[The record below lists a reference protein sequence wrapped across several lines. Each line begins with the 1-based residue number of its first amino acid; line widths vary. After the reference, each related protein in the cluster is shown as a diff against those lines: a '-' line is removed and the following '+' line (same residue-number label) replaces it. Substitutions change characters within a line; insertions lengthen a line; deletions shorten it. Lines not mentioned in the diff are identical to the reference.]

1 MRKEKVMKKRMI
13 AWLLCACMTFT
24 AAPEMLLA
32 DVAAKG
38 QQTQEEN
45 SPSENNS
52 VKIQTGDQ
60 ENESDQED
68 EKSAGSEHIET
79 ETGRSEEKTQNSER
93 LTEEKEEWE
102 NQEQTE
108 ITEET
113 EIAESEQT
121 EESVETELTE
131 ETEGIEE
138 SEVSEE
144 TEVVT
149 EETESI
155 ELTAEEQEQIEQ
167 EIIDEISVFSASSS
181 YNITEEQL
189 YMLAPSYLNNK
200 AYDDIIAKCGDMSLD
215 AINSVSAT
223 DETVA
228 SFMYSIKTG
237 SSVLWKEFWSK
248 CNLGDNTY
256 ESFEK
261 QAAREVVYEYLQA
274 NQDLTKTAG
283 KVEENLK
290 VVNKV
295 YDFLKDKDKEAYR
308 KTLVENN
315 KNKLM
320 SDEKIGEMVDGL
332 YENMDLFMKFTNDT
346 NEIFLMVSG
355 MIEIQ
360 EIEVQAIDDLMIIHE
375 HVKDPSIYNELIAL
389 RNEIV
394 ENPAQYI
401 VDHYLSDKVLS
412 ALQKEAK
419 KAAGSIV
426 SGMFDYSSLP
436 WGIVNK
442 AAGMIA
448 SVYERYNPSV
458 SDIVYSSLLYQYW
471 MDSNRA
477 VAHYQHLFYTGK
489 GTTDDMRY
497 LEAAV
502 NFNAACTK
510 MLLSKSKNLV
520 KSRDKRLYSKMD
532 CWESSMGSEVNYE
545 LYINSCLS
553 NATKAVNDGTLTIRD
568 DSATI
573 RDNHGN
579 VIDENYDSTASIKAK
594 FAAIQSQYKPNAGQT
609 WNGDWG
615 GAIQCFGFA
624 RMIFYQLFG
633 CNMPNR
639 YYGNAKYK
647 YQSEENV
654 DLVGQISGS
663 SVTTDSVKNLLQQGK
678 LGDII
683 QACGSGNGGQHTMVF
698 VSADDNGVT
707 VYDCNARLSASE
719 PACVIHQWTIKWS
732 TWASYYGSGDS
743 SSENGIS
750 LYRASNYAQI
760 YGDGDGMFYDD
771 SVNFVIENGVLK
783 KYNGWQT
790 FVEIPD
796 TVTAIGDEAFKNNTS
811 MVSVSIPDSVK
822 SIGDSAFYGCTSLL
836 GVVIPDSV
844 EKIASYAFQKCSKL
858 ASVYLPVNEKF
869 TVIRQLMFH
878 SCTSLKKIVI
888 PDNVTDI
895 EGNAFAECTELSSVT
910 LSKNLKTMR
919 WKVFRNDNKLTEIEI
934 PKSLE
939 ECRYGVNSASID
951 GGAFEGCANLKTVTF
966 EEGTTEIAE
975 GLFAGCTGIE
985 QITIPDTVTVIE
997 SGAFGGCINLTG
1009 IQIPDSVTEI
1019 QGHAFGYCSSLKT
1032 VKLSENLEGIGL
1044 YAFEN
1049 CNVLKSIEIPDSVTA
1064 IDGNAF
1070 AECTEL
1076 SSVTLSKNLKT
1087 MRWKVFRNDNKL
1099 TEIEIPKSLEECR
1112 YGVNS
1117 ASIDGGAFEGCAN
1130 LKTVTFEEGTTEIAE
1145 GLFAGCTGIEQITIP
1160 DTVTVIESGAFGGCI
1175 NLTGIQIPDSVT
1187 EIQGHAFGYCSS
1199 LKTVKL
1205 SENLEGIGLY
1215 AFENCNVLK
1224 SIEIPD
1230 SVTAIDGNAFAECTE
1245 LSSVTLSKNLKTM
1258 RWKVF
1263 RNDNKLTEI
1272 EIPKSLEECRYSV
1285 NSASI
1290 DGGPFE
1296 GCANL
1301 KTITFEEGTT
1311 EIAEGLF
1318 AGCTGIEQ
1326 IKIPNTVTV
1335 IESGAFG
1342 GCINLKEIDVPNS
1355 VTEIQRSAFEYCSSL
1370 RTAKL
1375 SENLKS
1381 IGMYSFNNCTSL
1393 TEVHLSDILKE
1404 IPASTFSGCKKLT
1417 TINFPST
1424 LTTIGDSA
1432 FYGCESLPEAI
1443 LPSGVEKIE
1452 SNAFKNC
1459 KSLKKAVVPDTVSSI
1474 GSSAFY
1480 GCEALT
1486 DITLGSKLKKIDSQ
1500 TFYGCTALPSIVIP
1514 YNVTTIGDS
1523 AFVNCT
1529 KLTQIT
1535 VPRNT
1540 TSIES
1545 NAFSYPRKMTMY
1557 GPSGCYAQT
1566 YANGKGIKYVAQDI
1580 HATSIRLDITNKT
1593 AEYYDEFQLTATIAP
1608 QNFTDAVT
1616 WTSSNED
1623 VATVSDTGYVEVCG
1637 VGTAVITVTAGNVKA
1652 ACTVTVPQ
1660 LIDWIEFDEDEI
1672 ELKSGETYQLR
1683 PDISPSNATNKKLK
1697 YTSSDTKV
1705 AEVSASGLVTAK
1717 SEGEARIRAAATDG
1731 SDEYAVCYVTVTG
1744 KAKVTGITL
1753 NQTSATLG
1761 RGKKLALKTA
1771 ISPSYASNKKVVW
1784 KSANTKVATVDGSG
1798 NVTAKAPGRTKI
1810 TVTSAENSSYQ
1821 ASCTVTVPYNIT
1833 YKLNKGK
1840 NNASNPSTYYGKKI
1854 TLKNPSRKGYTF
1866 AGWYTDA
1873 KFKKKIKTIES
1884 SAKCDYTLYAKW
1896 TKVNVAKV
1904 SITSAKNSKSKQI
1917 LLKYKKISGI
1927 KGYEISYSTDKKFK
1941 KAVTRKNTTKT
1952 SYTISKLKKG
1962 KTYYVRIRAYKV
1974 DSTGKKVY
1982 GKYTSVK
1989 KVKVSK

>member
-24 AAPEMLLA
+24 AVPEMLLA
-32 DVAAKG
+32 DVATKG

-45 SPSENNS
+45 SQSENNS
-52 VKIQTGDQ
+52 AKIQTREQ

-68 EKSAGSEHIET
+68 EKSAGTEQTET
-79 ETGRSEEKTQNSER
+79 ETDRSEEETQNSER
-93 LTEEKEEWE
+93 LTEEKEERE

-113 EIAESEQT
+113 EITESEQT
-121 EESVETELTE
+121 EETESVETELTE

-261 QAAREVVYEYLQA
+261 QAAREIVYEYLQA

-426 SGMFDYSSLP
+426 SGVFDYSSLP

-553 NATKAVNDGTLTIRD
+553 NATKAVKDGTLTIKD

-573 RDNHGN
+573 RDNNGN

-594 FAAIQSQYKPNAGQT
+594 FAAIQSQYKPNVGQT

-624 RMIFYQLFG
+624 RMVFYQLFG

-663 SVTTDSVKNLLQQGK
+663 SVTTDSAKNLLQQGK

-796 TVTAIGDEAFKNNTS
+796 TVTSIGDEAFKNNTS

-844 EKIASYAFQKCSKL
+844 EKTGRCAFQKCSKL
-858 ASVYLPVNEKF
+858 ASAYLPVNEKF
-869 TVIRQLMFH
+869 TYMNAYMFE
-878 SCTSLKKIVI
+878 SCTSLKKIEI
-888 PDNVTDI
+888 PDNVTGID
-895 EGNAFAECTELSSVT
+895 GAAFAECKKLSDVV
-910 LSKNLKTMR
+910 LSKNLKTMG
-919 WKVFRNDNKLTEIEI
+919 WQVFGNDNKLTEIEI

-939 ECRYGVNSASID
+939 ECRYYRNNDSID
-951 GGAFEGCANLKTVTF
+951 GGTFDNCANLKTVMF
-966 EEGTTEIAE
+966 EDGTTEIAE

-997 SGAFGGCINLTG
+997 SGAFGGCINLKE
-1009 IQIPDSVTEI
+1009 IVVPDNVTEI
-1019 QGHAFGYCSSLKT
+1019 QSSAFEYCSSLKT
-1032 VKLSENLEGIGL
+1032 VKLSENLERIGV
-1044 YAFEN
+1044 YAFGD
-1049 CNVLKSIEIPDSVTA
+1049 CDVLKSIKIPDSVLD
-1064 IDGNAF
+1064 IDGAAF
-1070 AECTEL
+1070 AECKEL
-1076 SSVTLSKNLKT
+1076 SDVVLSKNLKT
-1087 MRWKVFRNDNKL
+1087 MGWQVFGNDNKL

-1112 YGVNS
+1112 YYRNND
-1117 ASIDGGAFEGCAN
+1117 SIDGGTFDNCAN
-1130 LKTVTFEEGTTEIAE
+1130 LKTVTFEERTTEIAE
-1145 GLFAGCTGIEQITIP
+1145 GLFAGCTGIEQIRIP
-1160 DTVTVIESGAFGGCI
+1160 D
-1175 NLTGIQIPDSVT
+1175 
-1187 EIQGHAFGYCSS
+1187 
-1199 LKTVKL
+1199 
-1205 SENLEGIGLY
+1205 
-1215 AFENCNVLK
+1215 
-1224 SIEIPD
+1224 
-1230 SVTAIDGNAFAECTE
+1230 
-1245 LSSVTLSKNLKTM
+1245 
-1258 RWKVF
+1258 
-1263 RNDNKLTEI
+1263 
-1272 EIPKSLEECRYSV
+1272 
-1285 NSASI
+1285 
-1290 DGGPFE
+1290 
-1296 GCANL
+1296 
-1301 KTITFEEGTT
+1301 
-1311 EIAEGLF
+1311 
-1318 AGCTGIEQ
+1318 
-1326 IKIPNTVTV
+1326 TVTV

-1370 RTAKL
+1370 KTAKL

-1404 IPASTFSGCKKLT
+1404 IPSNTFSGCKKLT

-1443 LPSGVEKIE
+1443 LPSGLEEIE

-1500 TFYGCTALPSIVIP
+1500 TFYGCIALPSIVIP

-1540 TSIES
+1540 ASIES

-1761 RGKKLALKTA
+1761 RGKKLALKAA

>member
-38 QQTQEEN
+38 QQTQE
-45 SPSENNS
+45 
-52 VKIQTGDQ
+52 
-60 ENESDQED
+60 D
-68 EKSAGSEHIET
+68 EKSAGTGQTET
-79 ETGRSEEKTQNSER
+79 ETDRLEEEDQNSEK
-93 LTEEKEEWE
+93 LTEEKEEIE

-113 EIAESEQT
+113 ETTESEST
-121 EESVETELTE
+121 EETVETELTE

-200 AYDDIIAKCGDMSLD
+200 AYDDIIAKCGDMSLE

-237 SSVLWKEFWSK
+237 SSVLWSEFWSK

-261 QAAREVVYEYLQA
+261 QAARKVVYEYLQA
-274 NQDLTKTAG
+274 NQNLTKTAG
-283 KVEENLK
+283 EVEKNLK

-315 KNKLM
+315 KNKLL

-332 YENMDLFMKFTNDT
+332 YENMDMFMKFTNDT

-401 VDHYLSDKVLS
+401 VDHYMSDKVLS
-412 ALQKEAK
+412 VLQKEAK

-426 SGMFDYSSLP
+426 SGVFDYSSLP

-448 SVYERYNPSV
+448 SVYECYNPSV

-553 NATKAVNDGTLTIRD
+553 NATKAVKDGTLTIKD

-573 RDNHGN
+573 RDNNGN

-594 FAAIQSQYKPNAGQT
+594 FAAIQSQYKPNVGQT

-624 RMIFYQLFG
+624 RMVFYQLFG

-663 SVTTDSVKNLLQQGK
+663 SVTTDSAKNLLQQGK

-796 TVTAIGDEAFKNNTS
+796 TVTSIGDEAFKNNTS

-844 EKIASYAFQKCSKL
+844 EKTGRCAFQKCSKL
-858 ASVYLPVNEKF
+858 ASAYLPVNEKF
-869 TVIRQLMFH
+869 TYMNAYMFE
-878 SCTSLKKIVI
+878 SCTSLKKIEI
-888 PDNVTDI
+888 PDNVTGID
-895 EGNAFAECTELSSVT
+895 GAAFAECKKLSDVV
-910 LSKNLKTMR
+910 LSKNLKTMG
-919 WKVFRNDNKLTEIEI
+919 WQVFGNDNKLTEIEI

-939 ECRYGVNSASID
+939 ECRYYRNNDSID
-951 GGAFEGCANLKTVTF
+951 GGTFDNCANLKTVMF
-966 EEGTTEIAE
+966 EDGTTEIAE

-997 SGAFGGCINLTG
+997 SGAFGGCINLKE
-1009 IQIPDSVTEI
+1009 IVVPDNVTEI
-1019 QGHAFGYCSSLKT
+1019 QSSAFEYCSSLKT
-1032 VKLSENLEGIGL
+1032 VKLSENLERIGV
-1044 YAFEN
+1044 YAFGD
-1049 CNVLKSIEIPDSVTA
+1049 CDVLKSIKIPDSVLD
-1064 IDGNAF
+1064 IDGAAF
-1070 AECTEL
+1070 AECKEL
-1076 SSVTLSKNLKT
+1076 SDVVLSKNLKT
-1087 MRWKVFRNDNKL
+1087 MGWQVFGNDNKL

-1112 YGVNS
+1112 YYRNND
-1117 ASIDGGAFEGCAN
+1117 SIDGGTFDNCAN
-1130 LKTVTFEEGTTEIAE
+1130 LKTVMFEDGTTEIAE

-1175 NLTGIQIPDSVT
+1175 NLKEIVVPDNVT
-1187 EIQGHAFGYCSS
+1187 EIQSSAFEYCSS

-1205 SENLEGIGLY
+1205 SENLERIGVY
-1215 AFENCNVLK
+1215 AFGDCDVLK
-1224 SIEIPD
+1224 SIKIPD
-1230 SVTAIDGNAFAECTE
+1230 SVLDIDGAAFAECKE
-1245 LSSVTLSKNLKTM
+1245 LSDVVLSKNLKTM
-1258 RWKVF
+1258 GWQVF
-1263 RNDNKLTEI
+1263 GNDNKLTEI
-1272 EIPKSLEECRYSV
+1272 EIPKSLEECRYYR
-1285 NSASI
+1285 NNDSI
-1290 DGGPFE
+1290 DGGTFDN
-1296 GCANL
+1296 CANL
-1301 KTITFEEGTT
+1301 KTVTFEERTT

-1326 IKIPNTVTV
+1326 IRIPDTVTV

-1370 RTAKL
+1370 KTAKL

-1404 IPASTFSGCKKLT
+1404 IPSNTFSGCKKLT

-1731 SDEYAVCYVTVTG
+1731 SDEYAVCYVTVAG

-1761 RGKKLALKTA
+1761 RGKKLALKAA

>member
-1 MRKEKVMKKRMI
+1 MKKRMI

-32 DVAAKG
+32 DVAGNA

-45 SPSENNS
+45 SFKEKGT
-52 VKIQTGDQ
+52 VETQTVEQD
-60 ENESDQED
+60 D
-68 EKSAGSEHIET
+68 EKSAVTEKKETDQADEEDHNAGRLAEEESGAAGTEIVTEET
-79 ETGRSEEKTQNSER
+79 EDSDA
-93 LTEEKEEWE
+93 
-102 NQEQTE
+102 E
-108 ITEET
+108 IVTEET
-113 EIAESEQT
+113 EINESESAGNVWTSESEVMEDSETGIVT
-121 EESVETELTE
+121 EETAETEQVETET
-131 ETEGIEE
+131 
-138 SEVSEE
+138 
-144 TEVVT
+144 VT

-167 EIIDEISVFSASSS
+167 EVMDEISFFSASDS
-181 YNITEEQL
+181 YSLTEEQL
-189 YMLAPSYLNNK
+189 CMLAPSYLNNQS
-200 AYDDIIAKCGDMSLD
+200 YDDIIAKCGDMSLE

-237 SSVLWKEFWSK
+237 SSVLWSEFWSK

-261 QAAREVVYEYLQA
+261 QAARKVVYEYLQA
-274 NQDLTKTAG
+274 NQNLTKTAG
-283 KVEENLK
+283 EVEKNLK

-332 YENMDLFMKFTNDT
+332 YENMDMFMKFTNDT

-401 VDHYLSDKVLS
+401 VDHYMSDKVLS

-426 SGMFDYSSLP
+426 SGMFDYCSLP

-489 GTTDDMRY
+489 GTKDDIRY

-520 KSRDKRLYSKMD
+520 KNRDKRLYTKMD
-532 CWESSMGSEVNYE
+532 CLESSMGSEVNYE

-553 NATKAVNDGTLTIRD
+553 NATKAVQAGTLTIKD

-573 RDNHGN
+573 RDNNGT

-594 FAAIQSQYKPNAGQT
+594 FAVIQNQYKPNAGQT

-624 RMIFYQLFG
+624 RMVFYQLFG

-663 SVTTDSVKNLLQQGK
+663 SVTTDSAKNLLQQGK

-732 TWASYYGSGDS
+732 TWASYYGTSDS

-796 TVTAIGDEAFKNNTS
+796 TVTSIGDEAFKNNTS

-844 EKIASYAFQKCSKL
+844 EKTGRCAFQKCSKL
-858 ASVYLPVNEKF
+858 ASAYLPVNEKL
-869 TVIRQLMFH
+869 TVINTGTFYECM
-878 SCTSLKKIVI
+878 SLKEIIV
-888 PDNVTDI
+888 PDNIVKI
-895 EGNAFAECTELSSVT
+895 EFDAFYNCRNLKNID
-910 LSKNLKTMR
+910 LSKNLITVGYN
-919 WKVFRNDNKLTEIEI
+919 VFGNCKSISKIEI
-934 PKSLE
+934 PKSLKNFDSTWGSGTNTK
-939 ECRYGVNSASID
+939 YGVF
-951 GGAFEGCANLKTVTF
+951 GGCSNLKTVKF
-966 EEGTTEIAE
+966 EEGSTIVCPALFMGCDGIEEIELPDTITKIGNSAFKSCKNLNKVIISESVTEIDNQAFAECSGLTDVEMQE
-975 GLFAGCTGIE
+975 GLNKICSRAFYKCGK
-985 QITIPDTVTVIE
+985 IT
-997 SGAFGGCINLTG
+997 SIN
-1009 IQIPDSVTEI
+1009 IPDSVETIEFE
-1019 QGHAFGYCSSLKT
+1019 AFYQCDKLENI
-1032 VKLSENLEGIGL
+1032 KLSENLTIVGYGVFGDCISIG
-1044 YAFEN
+1044 
-1049 CNVLKSIEIPDSVTA
+1049 KIEIPRTLKGFNTSW
-1064 IDGNAF
+1064 G
-1070 AECTEL
+1070 
-1076 SSVTLSKNLKT
+1076 SSTNTS
-1087 MRWKVFRNDNKL
+1087 
-1099 TEIEIPKSLEECR
+1099 
-1112 YGVNS
+1112 YGVF
-1117 ASIDGGAFEGCAN
+1117 GGCSN
-1130 LKTVTFEEGTTEIAE
+1130 LKTVKFEEGSTVVCAALFMGCDGIEKIELPNTITEI
-1145 GLFAGCTGIEQITIP
+1145 GDSSFRNCKNLVKITMNNGIDILE
-1160 DTVTVIESGAFGGCI
+1160 DFVFKG
-1175 NLTGIQIPDSVT
+1175 
-1187 EIQGHAFGYCSS
+1187 CSS
-1199 LKTVKL
+1199 LT
-1205 SENLEGIGLY
+1205 
-1215 AFENCNVLK
+1215 
-1224 SIEIPD
+1224 
-1230 SVTAIDGNAFAECTE
+1230 TID
-1245 LSSVTLSKNLKTM
+1245 
-1258 RWKVF
+1258 
-1263 RNDNKLTEI
+1263 
-1272 EIPKSLEECRYSV
+1272 
-1285 NSASI
+1285 
-1290 DGGPFE
+1290 
-1296 GCANL
+1296 
-1301 KTITFEEGTT
+1301 
-1311 EIAEGLF
+1311 
-1318 AGCTGIEQ
+1318 
-1326 IKIPNTVTV
+1326 IPNTVKA
-1335 IESGAFG
+1335 IG
-1342 GCINLKEIDVPNS
+1342 
-1355 VTEIQRSAFEYCSSL
+1355 SS
-1370 RTAKL
+1370 
-1375 SENLKS
+1375 
-1381 IGMYSFNNCTSL
+1381 SFQGCTSL

-1424 LTTIGDSA
+1424 LTTIGDFA
-1432 FYGCESLPEAI
+1432 FSGCEFLPEAI

-1459 KSLKKAVVPDTVSSI
+1459 KALKKAAVPDTVSSI

-1486 DITLGSKLKKIDSQ
+1486 DITLGSKLKKIESQ
-1500 TFYGCTALPSIVIP
+1500 TFYGCIVLPSIVIP

-1540 TSIES
+1540 TSIAS
-1545 NAFSYPRKMTMY
+1545 NAFSYPKKMTMY
-1557 GPSGCYAQT
+1557 GPSDCYAKT
-1566 YANGKGIKYVAQDI
+1566 YASGKGIKYVTQDI
-1580 HATSIRLDITNKT
+1580 HATSVSLDITEKT
-1593 AEYYDEFQLTATIAP
+1593 AERYDDFQLTATIAP
-1608 QNFTDAVT
+1608 LNFTDAVV
-1616 WTSSNED
+1616 WTSSNEE
-1623 VATVSDTGYVEVCG
+1623 VATVSDTGYVEICG

-1652 ACTVTVPQ
+1652 ACKITVPQ

-1672 ELKSGETYQLR
+1672 ELKAGQTYQLK
-1683 PDISPSNATNKKLK
+1683 PYISPSDATNKKLK

-1717 SEGEARIRAAATDG
+1717 SEGEAKIRAAATDG

-1753 NQTSATLG
+1753 DRTSAEVKRGEKLTLNV
-1761 RGKKLALKTA
+1761 TV
-1771 ISPSYASNKKVVW
+1771 SPSYASNKKVVW
-1784 KSANTKVATVDGSG
+1784 KSANTKIATVDANGS
-1798 NVTAKAPGRTKI
+1798 VTAKALGRTKI

-1821 ASCTVTVPYNIT
+1821 ASCTVTVPYKIT

-1840 NNASNPSTYYGKKI
+1840 NNASNPSTYYGKKV
-1854 TLKNPSRKGYTF
+1854 TLKNPSRKGYAF

-1873 KFKKKIKTIES
+1873 KFKKKITSIS
-1884 SAKCDYTLYAKW
+1884 NSAKSDYILYAKW
-1896 TKVNVAKV
+1896 TKVKVAKA
-1904 SITSAKNSKSKQI
+1904 SLTSAKNSKSKQI
-1917 LLKYKKISGI
+1917 LLKYKKVSGA
-1927 KGYEISYSTDKKFK
+1927 KGYEISYSTNKKFK
-1941 KAVTRKNTTKT
+1941 KVVTKKNTAKT

-1962 KTYYVRIRAYKV
+1962 KIYYVRIRAYRM

-1982 GKYTSVK
+1982 GKYSSMK

>member
-38 QQTQEEN
+38 QQTQE
-45 SPSENNS
+45 
-52 VKIQTGDQ
+52 
-60 ENESDQED
+60 D
-68 EKSAGSEHIET
+68 EKSAGTGQTET
-79 ETGRSEEKTQNSER
+79 ETDRLEEEDQNSEK
-93 LTEEKEEWE
+93 LTEEKEEIE

-113 EIAESEQT
+113 ETTESEST
-121 EESVETELTE
+121 EETVETELTE

-200 AYDDIIAKCGDMSLD
+200 AYDDIIAKCGDMSLE

-237 SSVLWKEFWSK
+237 SSVLWSEFWSK

-261 QAAREVVYEYLQA
+261 QAARKVVYEYLQA
-274 NQDLTKTAG
+274 NQNLTKTAG
-283 KVEENLK
+283 EVEKNLK

-315 KNKLM
+315 KNKLL

-332 YENMDLFMKFTNDT
+332 YENMDMFMKFTNDT

-401 VDHYLSDKVLS
+401 VDHYMSDKVLS
-412 ALQKEAK
+412 VLQKEAK

-426 SGMFDYSSLP
+426 SGVFDYSSLP

-448 SVYERYNPSV
+448 SVYECYNPSV

-553 NATKAVNDGTLTIRD
+553 NATKAVKDGTLTIKD

-573 RDNHGN
+573 RDNNGN

-594 FAAIQSQYKPNAGQT
+594 FAAIQSQYKPNVGQT

-624 RMIFYQLFG
+624 RMVFYQLFG

-663 SVTTDSVKNLLQQGK
+663 SVTTDSAKNLLQQGK

-796 TVTAIGDEAFKNNTS
+796 TVTSIGDEAFKNNTS

-844 EKIASYAFQKCSKL
+844 EKTGRCAFQKCSKL
-858 ASVYLPVNEKF
+858 ASAYLPVNEKF
-869 TVIRQLMFH
+869 TYMNAYMFE
-878 SCTSLKKIVI
+878 SCTSLKKIEI
-888 PDNVTDI
+888 PDNVTGID
-895 EGNAFAECTELSSVT
+895 GAAFAECKKLSDVV
-910 LSKNLKTMR
+910 LSKNLKTMG
-919 WKVFRNDNKLTEIEI
+919 WQVFGNDNKLTEIEI

-939 ECRYGVNSASID
+939 ECRYYRNNDSID
-951 GGAFEGCANLKTVTF
+951 GGTFDNCANLKTVMF
-966 EEGTTEIAE
+966 EDGTTEIAE

-997 SGAFGGCINLTG
+997 SGAFGGCINLKE
-1009 IQIPDSVTEI
+1009 IVVPDNVTEI
-1019 QGHAFGYCSSLKT
+1019 QSSAFEYCSSLKT
-1032 VKLSENLEGIGL
+1032 VKLSENLERIGV
-1044 YAFEN
+1044 YAFGD
-1049 CNVLKSIEIPDSVTA
+1049 CDVLKSIKIPDSVLD
-1064 IDGNAF
+1064 IDGAAF
-1070 AECTEL
+1070 AECKEL
-1076 SSVTLSKNLKT
+1076 SDVVLSKNLKT
-1087 MRWKVFRNDNKL
+1087 MGWQVFGNDNKL

-1112 YGVNS
+1112 YYRNND
-1117 ASIDGGAFEGCAN
+1117 SIDGGTFDNCAN
-1130 LKTVTFEEGTTEIAE
+1130 LKTVMFEDGTTEIAE

-1175 NLTGIQIPDSVT
+1175 NLKEIVVPDNVT
-1187 EIQGHAFGYCSS
+1187 EIQSSAFEYCSS

-1205 SENLEGIGLY
+1205 SENLERIGVY
-1215 AFENCNVLK
+1215 AFGDCDVLK
-1224 SIEIPD
+1224 SIKIPD
-1230 SVTAIDGNAFAECTE
+1230 SVLDIDGAAFAECKE
-1245 LSSVTLSKNLKTM
+1245 LSDVVLSKNLKTM
-1258 RWKVF
+1258 GWQVF
-1263 RNDNKLTEI
+1263 GNDNKLTEI
-1272 EIPKSLEECRYSV
+1272 EIPKSLEECRYYR
-1285 NSASI
+1285 NNDSI
-1290 DGGPFE
+1290 DGGTFDN
-1296 GCANL
+1296 CANL
-1301 KTITFEEGTT
+1301 KTVTFEERTT

-1326 IKIPNTVTV
+1326 IRIPDTVTV

-1370 RTAKL
+1370 KTAKL

-1404 IPASTFSGCKKLT
+1404 IPSNTFSGCKKLT

>member
-24 AAPEMLLA
+24 AVPEMLLA
-32 DVAAKG
+32 DVATKG

-45 SPSENNS
+45 SQSENNS
-52 VKIQTGDQ
+52 AKIQTREQ

-68 EKSAGSEHIET
+68 EKSAGTEQTET
-79 ETGRSEEKTQNSER
+79 ETDRSEEETQNSER
-93 LTEEKEEWE
+93 LTEEKEERE

-113 EIAESEQT
+113 EITESEQT
-121 EESVETELTE
+121 EETESVETELTE

-200 AYDDIIAKCGDMSLD
+200 AYDDIIAKCGDMSLE

-237 SSVLWKEFWSK
+237 SSVLWSEFWSK

-261 QAAREVVYEYLQA
+261 QAARKVVYEYLQA
-274 NQDLTKTAG
+274 NQNLTKTAG
-283 KVEENLK
+283 EVEKNLK

-315 KNKLM
+315 KNKLL

-332 YENMDLFMKFTNDT
+332 YENMDMFMKFTNDT

-401 VDHYLSDKVLS
+401 VDHYMSDKVLS
-412 ALQKEAK
+412 VLQKEAK

-426 SGMFDYSSLP
+426 SGVFDYSSLP

-553 NATKAVNDGTLTIRD
+553 NATKAVKDGTLTIKD

-573 RDNHGN
+573 RDNNGN

-594 FAAIQSQYKPNAGQT
+594 FAAIQSQYKPNVGQT

-624 RMIFYQLFG
+624 RMVFYQLFG

-663 SVTTDSVKNLLQQGK
+663 SVTTDSAKNLLQQGK

-796 TVTAIGDEAFKNNTS
+796 TVTSIGDEAFKNNTS

-844 EKIASYAFQKCSKL
+844 EKTGRCAFQKCSKL
-858 ASVYLPVNEKF
+858 ASAYLPVNEKF
-869 TVIRQLMFH
+869 TYMNAYMFE
-878 SCTSLKKIVI
+878 SCTSLKKIEI
-888 PDNVTDI
+888 PDNVTGID
-895 EGNAFAECTELSSVT
+895 GAAFAECKKLSDVV
-910 LSKNLKTMR
+910 LSKNLKTMG
-919 WKVFRNDNKLTEIEI
+919 WQVFGNDNKLTEIEI

-939 ECRYGVNSASID
+939 ECRYYRNNDSID
-951 GGAFEGCANLKTVTF
+951 GGTFDNCANLKTVMF
-966 EEGTTEIAE
+966 EDGTTEIAE

-997 SGAFGGCINLTG
+997 SGAFGGCINLKE
-1009 IQIPDSVTEI
+1009 IVVPDNVTEI
-1019 QGHAFGYCSSLKT
+1019 QSSAFEYCSSLKT
-1032 VKLSENLEGIGL
+1032 VKLSENLERIGV
-1044 YAFEN
+1044 YAFGD
-1049 CNVLKSIEIPDSVTA
+1049 CDVLKSIKIPDSVLD
-1064 IDGNAF
+1064 IDGKAF
-1070 AECTEL
+1070 AECKEL
-1076 SSVTLSKNLKT
+1076 SDVVLSKNLKT
-1087 MRWKVFRNDNKL
+1087 MGWQVFGNDNKL

-1112 YGVNS
+1112 YYRNND
-1117 ASIDGGAFEGCAN
+1117 SIDGGTFDNCAN
-1130 LKTVTFEEGTTEIAE
+1130 LKTVMFEDGTTEIAE

-1175 NLTGIQIPDSVT
+1175 NL
-1187 EIQGHAFGYCSS
+1187 
-1199 LKTVKL
+1199 
-1205 SENLEGIGLY
+1205 
-1215 AFENCNVLK
+1215 
-1224 SIEIPD
+1224 
-1230 SVTAIDGNAFAECTE
+1230 
-1245 LSSVTLSKNLKTM
+1245 
-1258 RWKVF
+1258 
-1263 RNDNKLTEI
+1263 
-1272 EIPKSLEECRYSV
+1272 
-1285 NSASI
+1285 
-1290 DGGPFE
+1290 
-1296 GCANL
+1296 
-1301 KTITFEEGTT
+1301 
-1311 EIAEGLF
+1311 
-1318 AGCTGIEQ
+1318 
-1326 IKIPNTVTV
+1326 
-1335 IESGAFG
+1335 
-1342 GCINLKEIDVPNS
+1342 KEIDVPNS

-1370 RTAKL
+1370 KTAKL

-1404 IPASTFSGCKKLT
+1404 IPSNTFSGCKKLT

-1424 LTTIGDSA
+1424 LTTIEDSA
-1432 FYGCESLPEAI
+1432 FSGCESLPEAI

-1500 TFYGCTALPSIVIP
+1500 TFYGCIALPSIVIP

-1540 TSIES
+1540 ASIES

-1761 RGKKLALKTA
+1761 RGKKLALKAA

>member
-38 QQTQEEN
+38 QQTQE
-45 SPSENNS
+45 
-52 VKIQTGDQ
+52 
-60 ENESDQED
+60 D
-68 EKSAGSEHIET
+68 EKSAGTGQTET
-79 ETGRSEEKTQNSER
+79 ETDRLEEEDQNSEK
-93 LTEEKEEWE
+93 LTEEKEEIE

-113 EIAESEQT
+113 ETTESEST
-121 EESVETELTE
+121 EETVETELTE

-200 AYDDIIAKCGDMSLD
+200 AYDDIIAKCGDMSLE

-237 SSVLWKEFWSK
+237 SSVLWSEFWSK

-261 QAAREVVYEYLQA
+261 QAARKVVYEYLQA
-274 NQDLTKTAG
+274 NQNLTKTAG
-283 KVEENLK
+283 EVEKNLK

-315 KNKLM
+315 KNKLL

-332 YENMDLFMKFTNDT
+332 YENMDMFMKFTNDT

-401 VDHYLSDKVLS
+401 VDHYMSDKVLS
-412 ALQKEAK
+412 VLQKEAK

-426 SGMFDYSSLP
+426 SGVFDYSSLP

-448 SVYERYNPSV
+448 SVYECYNPSV

-553 NATKAVNDGTLTIRD
+553 NATKAVKDGTLTIKD

-573 RDNHGN
+573 RDNNGN

-594 FAAIQSQYKPNAGQT
+594 FAAIQSQYKPNVGQT

-624 RMIFYQLFG
+624 RMVFYQLFG

-663 SVTTDSVKNLLQQGK
+663 SVTTDSAKNLLQQGK

-796 TVTAIGDEAFKNNTS
+796 TVTSIGDEAFKNNTS

-844 EKIASYAFQKCSKL
+844 EKTGRCAFQKCSKL
-858 ASVYLPVNEKF
+858 ASAYLPVNEKF
-869 TVIRQLMFH
+869 TYMNAYMFE
-878 SCTSLKKIVI
+878 SCTSLKKIEI
-888 PDNVTDI
+888 PDNVTGID
-895 EGNAFAECTELSSVT
+895 GAAFAECKKLSDVV
-910 LSKNLKTMR
+910 LSKNLKTMG
-919 WKVFRNDNKLTEIEI
+919 WQVFGNDNKLTEIEI

-939 ECRYGVNSASID
+939 ECRYYRNNDSID
-951 GGAFEGCANLKTVTF
+951 GGTFDNCANLKTVMF
-966 EEGTTEIAE
+966 EDGTTEIAE

-997 SGAFGGCINLTG
+997 SGAFGGCINLKE
-1009 IQIPDSVTEI
+1009 IVVPDNVTEI
-1019 QGHAFGYCSSLKT
+1019 QSSAFEYCSSLKT
-1032 VKLSENLEGIGL
+1032 VKLSENLERIGV
-1044 YAFEN
+1044 YAFGD
-1049 CNVLKSIEIPDSVTA
+1049 CDVLKSIKIPDSVLD
-1064 IDGNAF
+1064 IDGAAF
-1070 AECTEL
+1070 AECKEL
-1076 SSVTLSKNLKT
+1076 SDVVLSKNLKT
-1087 MRWKVFRNDNKL
+1087 MGWQVFGNDNKL

-1112 YGVNS
+1112 YYRNND
-1117 ASIDGGAFEGCAN
+1117 SIDGGTFDNCAN
-1130 LKTVTFEEGTTEIAE
+1130 LKTVTFEERTTEIAE
-1145 GLFAGCTGIEQITIP
+1145 GLFAGCTGIEQIRIP
-1160 DTVTVIESGAFGGCI
+1160 D
-1175 NLTGIQIPDSVT
+1175 
-1187 EIQGHAFGYCSS
+1187 
-1199 LKTVKL
+1199 
-1205 SENLEGIGLY
+1205 
-1215 AFENCNVLK
+1215 
-1224 SIEIPD
+1224 
-1230 SVTAIDGNAFAECTE
+1230 
-1245 LSSVTLSKNLKTM
+1245 
-1258 RWKVF
+1258 
-1263 RNDNKLTEI
+1263 
-1272 EIPKSLEECRYSV
+1272 
-1285 NSASI
+1285 
-1290 DGGPFE
+1290 
-1296 GCANL
+1296 
-1301 KTITFEEGTT
+1301 
-1311 EIAEGLF
+1311 
-1318 AGCTGIEQ
+1318 
-1326 IKIPNTVTV
+1326 TVTV

-1370 RTAKL
+1370 KTAKL

-1404 IPASTFSGCKKLT
+1404 IPSNTFSGCKKLT

-1731 SDEYAVCYVTVTG
+1731 SDEYAVCYVTVAG

-1761 RGKKLALKTA
+1761 RGKKLALKAA

-1810 TVTSAENSSYQ
+1810 TVTSAENISYQ

>member
-1 MRKEKVMKKRMI
+1 MKKRMI

-32 DVAAKG
+32 DVAGKEH

-45 SPSENNS
+45 SFKE
-52 VKIQTGDQ
+52 KETAETQTAEQD
-60 ENESDQED
+60 D
-68 EKSAGSEHIET
+68 EKSAVTEKTETDQAGEEDHNARRLAEEMSGAVETEIVTEEAEDSDAEIVTEETAETEQAET
-79 ETGRSEEKTQNSER
+79 ET
-93 LTEEKEEWE
+93 
-102 NQEQTE
+102 
-108 ITEET
+108 
-113 EIAESEQT
+113 
-121 EESVETELTE
+121 
-131 ETEGIEE
+131 
-138 SEVSEE
+138 
-144 TEVVT
+144 VT

-167 EIIDEISVFSASSS
+167 EVMDEISFFSASDS
-181 YNITEEQL
+181 YSLTEEQL
-189 YMLAPSYLNNK
+189 CMLAPSYLNNQS
-200 AYDDIIAKCGDMSLD
+200 YDDIIAKCGDMSLE

-237 SSVLWKEFWSK
+237 SSVLWSEFWSK

-261 QAAREVVYEYLQA
+261 QAARKVVYEYLQA
-274 NQDLTKTAG
+274 NQNLTKTAG
-283 KVEENLK
+283 EVEKNLK

-308 KTLVENN
+308 KTLMENN
-315 KNKLM
+315 KNKLL

-332 YENMDLFMKFTNDT
+332 YENMDMFMKFTNDT

-401 VDHYLSDKVLS
+401 VDHYMSDKVLS
-412 ALQKEAK
+412 VLQKEAK

-426 SGMFDYSSLP
+426 SGVFDYSSLP

-489 GTTDDMRY
+489 GTKDDIRY

-520 KSRDKRLYSKMD
+520 KNRDKRLYTKMD

-553 NATKAVNDGTLTIRD
+553 NATKAVQAGTLTIKD

-573 RDNHGN
+573 RDNNGN

-594 FAAIQSQYKPNAGQT
+594 FAAIQSQYKPNVGQT

-624 RMIFYQLFG
+624 RMVFYQLFG

-663 SVTTDSVKNLLQQGK
+663 SVTTDSAKNLLQQGK

-844 EKIASYAFQKCSKL
+844 EKIGRYAFQKCSKL
-858 ASVYLPVNEKF
+858 ASAYLPVNEKF
-869 TVIRQLMFH
+869 TYMNAYMFE
-878 SCTSLKKIVI
+878 SCTSLKKIEI
-888 PDNVTDI
+888 PDNVISMGPDMF
-895 EGNAFAECTELSSVT
+895 ENCTELSSVI
-910 LSKNLKTMR
+910 LSKNLK
-919 WKVFRNDNKLTEIEI
+919 KIGGYAFRNDNKLTEIEI

-939 ECRYGVNSASID
+939 ECSNGYGYGQPTGIV
-951 GGAFEGCANLKTVTF
+951 GGVFQNCANLKTVTF

-985 QITIPDTVTVIE
+985 QIKIPDTVTVIE
-997 SGAFGGCINLTG
+997 RGAFGGCINLTE
-1009 IQIPDSVTEI
+1009 IEIPDSVTEI
-1019 QGHAFGYCSSLKT
+1019 ETSAFGYCSSLKEI
-1032 VKLSENLEGIGL
+1032 KLSENLESMGA

-1049 CNVLKSIEIPDSVTA
+1049 CNVLKNIVIPDSVTN
-1064 IDGNAF
+1064 IGPDAF
-1070 AECTEL
+1070 ENCAEL
-1076 SSVTLSKNLKT
+1076 SNVILSKNLRT
-1087 MRWKVFRNDNKL
+1087 IGGYAFRNDNKL
-1099 TEIEIPKSLEECR
+1099 TEIEIPKSLEKCSNG
-1112 YGVNS
+1112 YGYGQPTGIV
-1117 ASIDGGAFEGCAN
+1117 GGAFQNCAN

-1145 GLFAGCTGIEQITIP
+1145 A
-1160 DTVTVIESGAFGGCI
+1160 
-1175 NLTGIQIPDSVT
+1175 
-1187 EIQGHAFGYCSS
+1187 
-1199 LKTVKL
+1199 
-1205 SENLEGIGLY
+1205 
-1215 AFENCNVLK
+1215 
-1224 SIEIPD
+1224 
-1230 SVTAIDGNAFAECTE
+1230 
-1245 LSSVTLSKNLKTM
+1245 
-1258 RWKVF
+1258 
-1263 RNDNKLTEI
+1263 
-1272 EIPKSLEECRYSV
+1272 
-1285 NSASI
+1285 
-1290 DGGPFE
+1290 
-1296 GCANL
+1296 
-1301 KTITFEEGTT
+1301 
-1311 EIAEGLF
+1311 LF

-1335 IESGAFG
+1335 IERGAFG

-1404 IPASTFSGCKKLT
+1404 IPSNTFSGCKKLT

-1424 LTTIGDSA
+1424 LTTIGNSA
-1432 FYGCESLPEAI
+1432 FSGCESLPEAI

-1459 KSLKKAVVPDTVSSI
+1459 KAMKKAVVPDTVSSI

-1500 TFYGCTALPSIVIP
+1500 TFYGCVALPSIMIP
-1514 YNVTTIGDS
+1514 YNVTAIGDS

-1540 TSIES
+1540 TSIAS
-1545 NAFSYPRKMTMY
+1545 NAFSYPKKMTMY
-1557 GPSGCYAQT
+1557 GPSDCYAET
-1566 YANGKGIKYVAQDI
+1566 YASGKGIKYVTQDI
-1580 HATSIRLDITNKT
+1580 HATSVSLDITEKT
-1593 AEYYDEFQLTATIAP
+1593 AERYDDFQLTATIAP
-1608 QNFTDAVT
+1608 LNFTDAVV
-1616 WTSSNED
+1616 WTSSNEE
-1623 VATVSDTGYVEVCG
+1623 VATVSDTGYVEICG

-1652 ACTVTVPQ
+1652 ACKITVPQ

-1672 ELKSGETYQLR
+1672 ELKAGQTYQLK
-1683 PDISPSNATNKKLK
+1683 PYISPSDATNKKLK

-1717 SEGEARIRAAATDG
+1717 SEGEAKIRAAATDG

-1753 NQTSATLG
+1753 DRTSAEVKRGEKLTLN
-1761 RGKKLALKTA
+1761 ATV
-1771 ISPSYASNKKVVW
+1771 SPSYASNKKVVW
-1784 KSANTKVATVDGSG
+1784 KSANTKIATVDANGS
-1798 NVTAKAPGRTKI
+1798 VTAKAPGRTKI
-1810 TVTSAENSSYQ
+1810 TVTSVENSSYQ
-1821 ASCTVTVPYNIT
+1821 ASCTVTVPYKIT

-1840 NNASNPSTYYGKKI
+1840 NNASNPSTYYGKKV
-1854 TLKNPSRKGYTF
+1854 TLKNPSRKGYAF

-1873 KFKKKIKTIES
+1873 KFKKKITSISS
-1884 SAKCDYTLYAKW
+1884 SAKSDYILYAKW
-1896 TKVNVAKV
+1896 TKVKVAKA
-1904 SITSAKNSKSKQI
+1904 SLTSAKNSKSKQI
-1917 LLKYKKISGI
+1917 LLKYKKVSGA

-1941 KAVTRKNTTKT
+1941 KAVTKKNTAKT

-1962 KTYYVRIRAYKV
+1962 KTYYVRIRAYKI

-1982 GKYTSVK
+1982 GKYSSVK
-1989 KVKVSK
+1989 KVKISK

>member
-38 QQTQEEN
+38 QQTQE
-45 SPSENNS
+45 
-52 VKIQTGDQ
+52 
-60 ENESDQED
+60 D
-68 EKSAGSEHIET
+68 EKSAGTGQTET
-79 ETGRSEEKTQNSER
+79 ETDRLEEEDQNSEK
-93 LTEEKEEWE
+93 LTEEKEEIE

-113 EIAESEQT
+113 ETTESEST
-121 EESVETELTE
+121 EETVETELTE

-200 AYDDIIAKCGDMSLD
+200 AYDDIIAKCGDMSLE

-237 SSVLWKEFWSK
+237 SSVLWSEFWSK

-261 QAAREVVYEYLQA
+261 QAARKVVYEYLQA
-274 NQDLTKTAG
+274 NQNLTKTAG
-283 KVEENLK
+283 EVEKNLK

-315 KNKLM
+315 KNKLL

-332 YENMDLFMKFTNDT
+332 YENMDMFMKFTNDT

-401 VDHYLSDKVLS
+401 VDHYMSDKVLS
-412 ALQKEAK
+412 VLQKEAK

-426 SGMFDYSSLP
+426 SGVFDYSSLP

-448 SVYERYNPSV
+448 SVYECYNPSV

-553 NATKAVNDGTLTIRD
+553 NATKAVKDGTLTIKD

-573 RDNHGN
+573 RDNNGN

-594 FAAIQSQYKPNAGQT
+594 FAAIQSQYKPNVGQT

-624 RMIFYQLFG
+624 RMVFYQLFG

-663 SVTTDSVKNLLQQGK
+663 SVTTDSAKNLLQQGK

-796 TVTAIGDEAFKNNTS
+796 TVTSIGDEAFKNNTS

-844 EKIASYAFQKCSKL
+844 EKTGRCAFQKCSKL
-858 ASVYLPVNEKF
+858 ASAYLPVNEKF
-869 TVIRQLMFH
+869 TYMNAYMFE
-878 SCTSLKKIVI
+878 SCTSLKKIEI
-888 PDNVTDI
+888 PDNVTGID
-895 EGNAFAECTELSSVT
+895 GAAFAECKKLSDVV
-910 LSKNLKTMR
+910 LSKNLKTMG
-919 WKVFRNDNKLTEIEI
+919 WQVFGNDNKLTEIEI

-939 ECRYGVNSASID
+939 ECRYYRNNDSID
-951 GGAFEGCANLKTVTF
+951 GGTFDNCANLKTVMF
-966 EEGTTEIAE
+966 EDGTTEIAE

-997 SGAFGGCINLTG
+997 SGAFGGCINLKE
-1009 IQIPDSVTEI
+1009 IVVPDNVTEI
-1019 QGHAFGYCSSLKT
+1019 QSSAFEYCSSLKT
-1032 VKLSENLEGIGL
+1032 VKLSENLERIGV
-1044 YAFEN
+1044 YAFGD
-1049 CNVLKSIEIPDSVTA
+1049 CDVLKSIKIPDSVLD
-1064 IDGNAF
+1064 IDGAAF
-1070 AECTEL
+1070 AECKEL
-1076 SSVTLSKNLKT
+1076 SDVVLSKNLKT
-1087 MRWKVFRNDNKL
+1087 MGWQVFGNDNKL

-1112 YGVNS
+1112 YYRNND
-1117 ASIDGGAFEGCAN
+1117 SIDGGTFDNCAN
-1130 LKTVTFEEGTTEIAE
+1130 LKTVTFEERTTEIAE
-1145 GLFAGCTGIEQITIP
+1145 GLFAGCTGIEQIRIP
-1160 DTVTVIESGAFGGCI
+1160 D
-1175 NLTGIQIPDSVT
+1175 
-1187 EIQGHAFGYCSS
+1187 
-1199 LKTVKL
+1199 
-1205 SENLEGIGLY
+1205 
-1215 AFENCNVLK
+1215 
-1224 SIEIPD
+1224 
-1230 SVTAIDGNAFAECTE
+1230 
-1245 LSSVTLSKNLKTM
+1245 
-1258 RWKVF
+1258 
-1263 RNDNKLTEI
+1263 
-1272 EIPKSLEECRYSV
+1272 
-1285 NSASI
+1285 
-1290 DGGPFE
+1290 
-1296 GCANL
+1296 
-1301 KTITFEEGTT
+1301 
-1311 EIAEGLF
+1311 
-1318 AGCTGIEQ
+1318 
-1326 IKIPNTVTV
+1326 TVTV

-1370 RTAKL
+1370 KTAKL

-1404 IPASTFSGCKKLT
+1404 IPSNTFSGCKKLT

-1540 TSIES
+1540 ASIES

-1761 RGKKLALKTA
+1761 RGKKLALKAA

>member
-1 MRKEKVMKKRMI
+1 MKKRMI
-13 AWLLCACMTFT
+13 AWLLCACMTLT

-32 DVAAKG
+32 DVAGKEH

-45 SPSENNS
+45 SFKEKET
-52 VKIQTGDQ
+52 VETQTAEQD
-60 ENESDQED
+60 D
-68 EKSAGSEHIET
+68 EKSTVTEKKETDQADEEDHNAGSLAEEESGMAET
-79 ETGRSEEKTQNSER
+79 KIV
-93 LTEEKEEWE
+93 TEEAEDSDA
-102 NQEQTE
+102 E
-108 ITEET
+108 IVTEET
-113 EIAESEQT
+113 EINESESAGNVWTSESEVMEDSETGIVT
-121 EESVETELTE
+121 EETAETEQVETET
-131 ETEGIEE
+131 
-138 SEVSEE
+138 
-144 TEVVT
+144 VT

-167 EIIDEISVFSASSS
+167 EVMDEISFFSASDS
-181 YNITEEQL
+181 YSLTEEQL
-189 YMLAPSYLNNK
+189 CMLAPSYLNNQS
-200 AYDDIIAKCGDMSLD
+200 YDDIIAKCGDMSLE

-237 SSVLWKEFWSK
+237 SSVLWSEFWSK

-261 QAAREVVYEYLQA
+261 QAARKVVYEYLQA
-274 NQDLTKTAG
+274 NQNLTKTAG
-283 KVEENLK
+283 EVEKNLK

-332 YENMDLFMKFTNDT
+332 YENMDMFMKFTNDT

-360 EIEVQAIDDLMIIHE
+360 EIEVQAIDDLMIVHE

-401 VDHYLSDKVLS
+401 VDNYLSDKVLS

-426 SGMFDYSSLP
+426 SGVFDYSNLP

-448 SVYERYNPSV
+448 SVYEHYNPSV

-553 NATKAVNDGTLTIRD
+553 NATKAVQDGTLTIKD
-568 DSATI
+568 DSVTI
-573 RDNHGN
+573 RDNNGN

-594 FAAIQSQYKPNAGQT
+594 FAAIQSQYKPNVGQT

-624 RMIFYQLFG
+624 RMVFYQLFG

-663 SVTTDSVKNLLQQGK
+663 SVTTDSAKNLLQQGK

-732 TWASYYGSGDS
+732 TWASYYGTSDS

-796 TVTAIGDEAFKNNTS
+796 TVTSIGDEAFKNNTS

-844 EKIASYAFQKCSKL
+844 EKTGRCAFQKCSKL
-858 ASVYLPVNEKF
+858 ASAYLPVNEKF
-869 TVIRQLMFH
+869 TYMNVYMFE
-878 SCTSLKKIVI
+878 SCTSLKKIEI

-895 EGNAFAECTELSSVT
+895 DGNAFAECKELTDVK
-910 LSKNLKTMR
+910 LSKNLKTMG
-919 WKVFRNDNKLTEIEI
+919 WQVFGNDNKLNEIEIPKSLEECRYSVNSAGIDGGAFDNCANLKTVMFEEGTTEIAEGLFAGCTGIEQIRIPDTVTVIESGAFGGCINLKEITVPDNVTEIQRSAFEYCSSLKTAKLSENLKSIGIWAFGDCNVLKSIKIPDSVTDIDGNAFAECKELSDVILSKNLKTMGWQVFGNDNKLTEIEI

-939 ECRYGVNSASID
+939 ECRYSVNSAGID
-951 GGAFEGCANLKTVTF
+951 GGAFDNCANLKTVTF

-985 QITIPDTVTVIE
+985 QIT
-997 SGAFGGCINLTG
+997 
-1009 IQIPDSVTEI
+1009 
-1019 QGHAFGYCSSLKT
+1019 
-1032 VKLSENLEGIGL
+1032 
-1044 YAFEN
+1044 
-1049 CNVLKSIEIPDSVTA
+1049 
-1064 IDGNAF
+1064 
-1070 AECTEL
+1070 
-1076 SSVTLSKNLKT
+1076 
-1087 MRWKVFRNDNKL
+1087 
-1099 TEIEIPKSLEECR
+1099 
-1112 YGVNS
+1112 
-1117 ASIDGGAFEGCAN
+1117 
-1130 LKTVTFEEGTTEIAE
+1130 
-1145 GLFAGCTGIEQITIP
+1145 
-1160 DTVTVIESGAFGGCI
+1160 
-1175 NLTGIQIPDSVT
+1175 
-1187 EIQGHAFGYCSS
+1187 
-1199 LKTVKL
+1199 
-1205 SENLEGIGLY
+1205 
-1215 AFENCNVLK
+1215 
-1224 SIEIPD
+1224 
-1230 SVTAIDGNAFAECTE
+1230 
-1245 LSSVTLSKNLKTM
+1245 
-1258 RWKVF
+1258 
-1263 RNDNKLTEI
+1263 
-1272 EIPKSLEECRYSV
+1272 
-1285 NSASI
+1285 
-1290 DGGPFE
+1290 
-1296 GCANL
+1296 
-1301 KTITFEEGTT
+1301 
-1311 EIAEGLF
+1311 
-1318 AGCTGIEQ
+1318 
-1326 IKIPNTVTV
+1326 IPNTVTV

-1370 RTAKL
+1370 KTAKL
-1375 SENLKS
+1375 SGNLES
-1381 IGMYSFNNCTSL
+1381 IGVYAFDNCTSL
-1393 TEVHLSDILKE
+1393 TEVHLSNILKE
-1404 IPASTFSGCKKLT
+1404 IPSSTFSGCKKLT

-1424 LTTIGDSA
+1424 LTTIGNSA
-1432 FYGCESLPEAI
+1432 FSGCESLPEAI

-1486 DITLGSKLKKIDSQ
+1486 DITLGSKLKKIESQ
-1500 TFYGCTALPSIVIP
+1500 TFYGCTALPSIMIP

-1540 TSIES
+1540 TSIAS
-1545 NAFSYPRKMTMY
+1545 NAFSYPKKMTMY
-1557 GPSGCYAQT
+1557 GPSDCYAQT
-1566 YANGKGIKYVAQDI
+1566 YASGKGIKYVTQDI
-1580 HATSIRLDITNKT
+1580 HATSVSLDITEKT
-1593 AEYYDEFQLTATIAP
+1593 AERYDDFQLTATIAP
-1608 QNFTDAVT
+1608 LNFTDAVV
-1616 WTSSNED
+1616 WTSSNEE
-1623 VATVSDTGYVEVCG
+1623 VAAVSDTGYVEICG

-1652 ACTVTVPQ
+1652 ACKITVPQ

-1672 ELKSGETYQLR
+1672 ELKAGQTYQLK
-1683 PDISPSNATNKKLK
+1683 PYISPSDATNKKLK

-1705 AEVSASGLVTAK
+1705 AEVSASGLVIAK
-1717 SEGEARIRAAATDG
+1717 SEGEAKIRAAATDG

-1753 NQTSATLG
+1753 DRTSAEVKRGEKLTLN
-1761 RGKKLALKTA
+1761 ATV
-1771 ISPSYASNKKVVW
+1771 SPSYASNKKVVW
-1784 KSANTKVATVDGSG
+1784 KSANTKIATVDGNGS
-1798 NVTAKAPGRTKI
+1798 VTAKAPGRTKI
-1810 TVTSAENSSYQ
+1810 TVTSSENSSYQ
-1821 ASCTVTVPYNIT
+1821 ASCTVTVPYKIT

-1840 NNASNPSTYYGKKI
+1840 NNASNPSTYYGKKV
-1854 TLKNPSRKGYTF
+1854 TLKNPSRKGYAF

-1873 KFKKKIKTIES
+1873 KFKKKITSISS
-1884 SAKCDYTLYAKW
+1884 SAKSDYILYAKW
-1896 TKVNVAKV
+1896 TKVKVAKA
-1904 SITSAKNSKSKQI
+1904 SLTSAKNSKSKQI
-1917 LLKYKKISGI
+1917 LLKYKKVSGA

-1941 KAVTRKNTTKT
+1941 KAVTKKNTAKT

-1982 GKYTSVK
+1982 GKYSSVK
-1989 KVKVSK
+1989 KVKISK